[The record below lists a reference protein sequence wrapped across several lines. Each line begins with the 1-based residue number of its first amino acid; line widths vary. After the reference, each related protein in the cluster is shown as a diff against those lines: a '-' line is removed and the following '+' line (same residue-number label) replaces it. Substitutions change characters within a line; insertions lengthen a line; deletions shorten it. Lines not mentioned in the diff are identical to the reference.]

1 MFTLAIFCY
10 VMNAF
15 MWNIFRHVRIWYEE
29 STVVGWY
36 HRSQLDWDR
45 NTSSRN
51 LLSTKNMTT
60 PQRGTYRQ
68 AGVAVW
74 VGTGPNQQENGVED
88 AWRQKCFL
96 FMKTEKHQHIHGI
109 IFIHLLSQLHLNLAP
124 AHSAEKIAPDQ
135 NILMI
140 KPAWCI
146 DKIGWKI
153 LLQYGTWK
161 TMLYHEQLIPCSYKC
176 SLTKNNQGNALS
188 RRACSVMQNANN
200 SSTIIQ
206 SIPSMIWVKM
216 YEYSLSQKKHGQH
229 SYRLCTFT
237 GSVLKRLTMYLSGW
251 HPRPSESVLRGDG
264 QSFRRDTMQAP

>member
-1 MFTLAIFCY
+1 MRLCEISLGMFGFD
-10 VMNAF
+10 MK
-15 MWNIFRHVRIWYEE
+15 
-29 STVVGWY
+29 
-36 HRSQLDWDR
+36 
-45 NTSSRN
+45 N
-51 LLSTKNMTT
+51 LLLLADIIGHNWIETGILPVGICSPRKTWRRPN
-60 PQRGTYRQ
+60 
-68 AGVAVW
+68 VAP
-74 VGTGPNQQENGVED
+74 TGRLALQFGSALVQISKRMVLKMPGGKSVFSSWKRRN
-88 AWRQKCFL
+88 
-96 FMKTEKHQHIHGI
+96 GI

-216 YEYSLSQKKHGQH
+216 YEYSLSQKKTWSTFVPLMYLH
-229 SYRLCTFT
+229 RLCAEA
-237 GSVLKRLTMYLSGW
+237 VDNVPERLTPTTLGISAERRW
-251 HPRPSESVLRGDG
+251 SVI
-264 QSFRRDTMQAP
+264 

>member
-96 FMKTEKHQHIHGI
+96 FMKTEKRDNFHPSSISVAFESCACTLCREDCSRPEHTH
-109 IFIHLLSQLHLNLAP
+109 
-124 AHSAEKIAPDQ
+124 DQ
-135 NILMI
+135 TCLVHWQDRLEDFASIR
-140 KPAWCI
+140 
-146 DKIGWKI
+146 
-153 LLQYGTWK
+153 
-161 TMLYHEQLIPCSYKC
+161 HV
-176 SLTKNNQGNALS
+176 KNDALS
-188 RRACSVMQNANN
+188 WTTNSMLLEMQ
-200 SSTIIQ
+200 SD
-206 SIPSMIWVKM
+206 K
-216 YEYSLSQKKHGQH
+216 E
-229 SYRLCTFT
+229 
-237 GSVLKRLTMYLSGW
+237 
-251 HPRPSESVLRGDG
+251 
-264 QSFRRDTMQAP
+264 